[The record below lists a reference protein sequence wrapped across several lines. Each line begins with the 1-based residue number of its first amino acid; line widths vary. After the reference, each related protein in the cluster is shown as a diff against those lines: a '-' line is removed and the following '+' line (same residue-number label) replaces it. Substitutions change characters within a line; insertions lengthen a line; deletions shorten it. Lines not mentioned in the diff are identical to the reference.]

1 MQPMQLTTDAVLTG
15 LSILIAVMVVV
26 VLYHLLFIVVDVRKI
41 VRRLNVM
48 TEEVEAVIMKPLAM
62 ADKIL
67 QWVMHKIERKGKK
80 HHHGHEIK

>member
-1 MQPMQLTTDAVLTG
+1 MQLTTDAVLTG

-26 VLYHLLFIVVDVRKI
+26 VLYHTLFIVVDLRKI
-41 VRRLNVM
+41 VRRLNLI

-67 QWVMHKIERKGKK
+67 QWVMHRIERKGKK
-80 HHHGHEIK
+80 HHNEHKKE